1 MARLLAWLCA
11 LALSVIGGAALAAPS
26 FPERGTAPV
35 VDAANV
41 IDDGAEAQLSQQLD
55 DFEMRT
61 GRQFVVAT
69 IPDLQGYDISDYG
82 YQLGRYWHLGSKEEN
97 NGIILLVAPTEH
109 KVRIEVG
116 YGLEA
121 VIPDGLAYDIINRD
135 ILPKFKAGD
144 MTGGI
149 VSGADAIMR
158 QLELPPDQQKK
169 VAAAAGKARAS
180 SGGGIPIG
188 TILWMGFIL
197 FFFILPLFHRRR
209 GRRYGGGVGGGG
221 SGIGNVLLWTA
232 LNAAMNSGRRGGD
245 WGGGGGF
252 GGGGFGG
259 GGGFSGG
266 GGSFG
271 GGGASGSW

>member
-1 MARLLAWLCA
+1 MRRLFA
-11 LALSVIGGAALAAPS
+11 LLSLFLLALAAPALAAPD

-41 IDDGAEAQLSQQLD
+41 IDDAAEAQLSQKLD

-69 IPDLQGYDISDYG
+69 VPDLQGYDIADYG

-97 NGIILLVAPTEH
+97 NGIILLVAPNEH

-116 YGLEA
+116 YGLESI
-121 VIPDGLAYDIINRD
+121 IPDGLAYDIINQDMTPR
-135 ILPKFKAGD
+135 FKAGD

-149 VSGADAIMR
+149 VAGADRILQ

-169 VAAAAGKARAS
+169 VAAAAGKQRAS
-180 SGGGIPIG
+180 GDGGFPIG
-188 TILWMGFIL
+188 AIVWMGFIL
-197 FFFILPLFHRRR
+197 FFVILPMIRRRR
-209 GRRYGGGVGGGG
+209 GRYYSGSGAG
-221 SGIGNVLLWTA
+221 SGIGNVLMWTA
-232 LNAAMNSGRRGGD
+232 LNAAMNSGRHGGSD
-245 WGGGGGF
+245 WGGGGGGGW
-252 GGGGFGG
+252 GGGGFTG
-259 GGGFSGG
+259 GG

-271 GGGASGSW
+271 GGGASGGW